1 MYVRQLHRD
10 PACECHCLES
20 QQASHWLIGLEATN
34 CRAGQIAFFFLW
46 LLPRVW
52 GGGDKSRRWKNLRI
66 STRDNAEDE
75 EKRKKSPTNHNEGHS
90 SPINKIHECPS
101 PKSRD
106 DSLFSGITTPPP
118 TSSSPLP
125 ILFSQTD
132 FPQVS
137 SLSFFLSLRAPFGCA
152 FTGQSSSYRRNAFS
166 YCCNLICF
174 SVDLAKEKH

>member
-1 MYVRQLHRD
+1 MRQLHRD

-34 CRAGQIAFFFLW
+34 CRAGQIAFFFFFGCC
-46 LLPRVW
+46 RVCGEGEISH
-52 GGGDKSRRWKNLRI
+52 GGERTGASLHATMPKM
-66 STRDNAEDE
+66 
-75 EKRKKSPTNHNEGHS
+75 KRKEKKSPTNHNEGHS